1 MWQPTDK
8 KRKKHTQHNFL
19 FNLYIIPLLSS
30 CLSGFYFPRL
40 SIDSVGF
47 QHACRTVG
55 ESFGQWVQLKRQ
67 KKSRRSGSIRYNI
80 QLLEVFLRT
89 QYGIK
94 RDPPIL
100 PGAAQK
106 EECYWEREEKGEE
119 AETPTLFSTRFLSSS
134 HVMFFFFLPSFIP
147 HPESTRT
154 HYKHMTQL
162 RTSSKW
168 IQTQHDQMR
177 QWSPIDLRV
186 TAEGGGAADNVLS
199 LWRQTVSG
207 VAMVKSELWCPLPKH
222 PRWMKRWASAR
233 LSVFPLFTVVF
244 TQSSEWFLSYRC
256 VSVLR
261 NDSMGSSEGGE
272 RQSRRKEECGLME
285 TSMNSISLQTG
296 CGDPEIFLKY
306 PSTVCALC
314 YTLIARLCENE
325 GTVCDSP
332 IWRGLFIVCV
342 CVLHKTSARYLLGRT
357 Q

>member
-80 QLLEVFLRT
+80 QLLEVFLHT

-94 RDPPIL
+94 GDPPIL

-134 HVMFFFFLPSFIP
+134 HVMFFFFCHLLFPIQSQPAHTISTWHSCVQVQSESKRSTIKWGND
-147 HPESTRT
+147 HPLTWGWRL
-154 HYKHMTQL
+154 K
-162 RTSSKW
+162 
-168 IQTQHDQMR
+168 
-177 QWSPIDLRV
+177 
-186 TAEGGGAADNVLS
+186 AAALLIMCFLYGD
-199 LWRQTVSG
+199 
-207 VAMVKSELWCPLPKH
+207 
-222 PRWMKRWASAR
+222 R
-233 LSVFPLFTVVF
+233 LLA
-244 TQSSEWFLSYRC
+244 
-256 VSVLR
+256 
-261 NDSMGSSEGGE
+261 G
-272 RQSRRKEECGLME
+272 
-285 TSMNSISLQTG
+285 
-296 CGDPEIFLKY
+296 
-306 PSTVCALC
+306 
-314 YTLIARLCENE
+314 
-325 GTVCDSP
+325 
-332 IWRGLFIVCV
+332 
-342 CVLHKTSARYLLGRT
+342 
-357 Q
+357 